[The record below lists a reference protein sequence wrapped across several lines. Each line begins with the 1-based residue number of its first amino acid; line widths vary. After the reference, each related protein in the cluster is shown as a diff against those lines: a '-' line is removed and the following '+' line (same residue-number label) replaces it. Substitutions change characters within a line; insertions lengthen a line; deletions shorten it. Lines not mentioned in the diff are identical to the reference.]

1 MRPQETVDFTRFM
14 ATRMTA
20 LHGLA
25 VLLCQDWSRAD
36 DLLQTTM
43 TKTFLHWS
51 RAAAADNTD
60 AYVRTIMVRQFVQEQ
75 RSGWYRRVRLTDR
88 PDETAAAAIDQ
99 DSALDLQTA
108 VAALAPRQR
117 AVLVLRY
124 YCDLNVDQT
133 AHALGCTP
141 GTVKSQTARALAALR
156 RIIAPG
162 CSLAPGRRDDAAP
175 SPVGPQ
181 EVTDHA

>member
-1 MRPQETVDFTRFM
+1 MRPQESVDFTSFM
-14 ATRMTA
+14 SARMSS

-25 VLLCQDWSRAD
+25 ALLCQDWSRAD

-51 RAAAADNTD
+51 KAAAAENTD
-60 AYVRTIMVRQFVQEQ
+60 AYVRAIMVREYVQEQ

-88 PDETAAAAIDQ
+88 PAETGAPTSDQ
-99 DSALDLQTA
+99 DSALDLQAA

-124 YCDLNVDQT
+124 YCDLDR
-133 AHALGCTP
+133 
-141 GTVKSQTARALAALR
+141 KS
-156 RIIAPG
+156 
-162 CSLAPGRRDDAAP
+162 
-175 SPVGPQ
+175 V
-181 EVTDHA
+181 V

>member
-1 MRPQETVDFTRFM
+1 
-14 ATRMTA
+14 MTS

-36 DLLQTTM
+36 DLLQATM

-51 RAAAADNTD
+51 RAAAADNPD
-60 AYVRTIMVRQFVQEQ
+60 AYVRTIMVREFIQEQ
-75 RSGWYRRVRLTDR
+75 RSAWYRRVRLTDR
-88 PDETAAAAIDQ
+88 PDETAAAVIDP
-99 DSALDLQTA
+99 DSALDLQAA
-108 VAALAPRQR
+108 VAALPRRQR

-141 GTVKSQTARALAALR
+141 GTVKSQTARALTALR
-156 RIIAPG
+156 LVIGPG
-162 CSLAPGRRDDAAP
+162 YSLAPARQAETVQPTAQP
-175 SPVGPQ
+175 S
-181 EVTDHA
+181 EVTGNA